1 MTAETKWDDAVT
13 LARKA
18 VYAGDGRGMVGRR
31 NRDDLVNR
39 VARALLQ
46 HERNLRAKPEDKAN
60 G

>member
-46 HERNLRAKPEDKAN
+46 HERNLRAKAR